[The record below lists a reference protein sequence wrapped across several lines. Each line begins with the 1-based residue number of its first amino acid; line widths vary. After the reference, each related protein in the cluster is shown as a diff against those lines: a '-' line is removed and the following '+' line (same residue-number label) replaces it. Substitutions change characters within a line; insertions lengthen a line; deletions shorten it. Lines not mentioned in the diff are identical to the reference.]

1 MAENLLSFTIKSG
14 LKNIIGRDLITEDF
28 VAVFELV
35 KNAYD
40 ARASKVTIEFLDDKI
55 IIEDN
60 GKGMSK
66 EDIEKKWLAVAYSA
80 KKEGTED
87 EEEKPEDYRDKMQL
101 KRFYAGAKGI
111 GRFSCDRL
119 GNMLTLTTRKEG
131 SEKTEQI
138 KVNWKEFDQDASQE
152 FIEIKVKHETL
163 LGEHTFA
170 DKSKRGTRLII
181 TDLNGA
187 ESWNREKKIG
197 LKKSLAKLINPFDSE
212 NAKYAENASQT
223 FSISIKDES
232 QKAADLKAKED
243 FDIVNGEVKNFIFE
257 KIGLKTSHITATID
271 KEGKGIT
278 IKLEDRGTLIYK
290 IRKTNTTPLK
300 NIVFHLF
307 FLNQA
312 AKANFTKTVG
322 TRPIDF
328 GSIYLYKN
336 GFRIA
341 PFGDPGNDSFKI
353 DSRHGQNVG
362 RTVGLRDV
370 VGRIEIFG
378 DEKNEFF
385 KEATSRNGGFIKN
398 GYTEALAECFMEFC
412 IKKLEDY
419 VFGIA
424 RKSIDAD
431 DKNQEDTSHLENLK
445 SQNEIFKLIRKE
457 VEKED
462 GGGELEELD
471 KNFMTI
477 KAQALGEATKEAIE
491 NLNFLAERFGDDSF
505 KKYTNQT
512 TAEFERLKVEREE
525 LTRKLREE
533 EQERRNA
540 EEERRKT
547 EKELLEEKDKNTYLL
562 ATRRTLSD
570 DADGLV
576 HNIKFTS
583 DMIRTIVDNLAIKI
597 QGGVLNKKGVLEEL
611 EKIKTLASKALK
623 ISELITRANFKT
635 KAEIQIVDV
644 VKYWEQYTA
653 FYAEIYDDRRMQF
666 EFISNSASLEIRAGV
681 LDLALVFDNFVFN
694 ASKAGA
700 SKVSVECQNVE
711 PNSLS
716 VKFSDNGKGVAGHFL
731 DVPEKMF
738 DLGATTT
745 EGSGIGLFTVRETLN
760 NLNATTRFIGN
771 NQNLSGATFEIL
783 FQ

>member
-14 LKNIIGRDLITEDF
+14 LKNIIGRDLITDDY

-40 ARASKVTIEFLDDKI
+40 ARASQVTIEFSDNKMV
-55 IIEDN
+55 IEDN

-87 EEEKPEDYRDKMQL
+87 ADEKPDYRDKIQL
-101 KRFYAGAKGI
+101 KRYYAGAKGI

-119 GNMLTLTTRKEG
+119 GNRLILTTRKEG
-131 SEKTEQI
+131 RETTERI
-138 KVNWKEFDQDASQE
+138 KVNWKDFEEDASKE
-152 FIEIKVKHETL
+152 FIEIKVKHDTL

-170 DKSKRGTRLII
+170 GEAKRGTRLTI
-181 TDLNGA
+181 TDLNEA
-187 ESWNREKKIG
+187 WSRDKKKG

-212 NAKYAENASQT
+212 NAKYAENATQT

-232 QKAADLKAKED
+232 EKEVDSKAEQD
-243 FDIVNGEVKNFIFE
+243 FDKINGEVKNFIFE
-257 KIGLKTSHITATID
+257 KLELKTSHITATID
-271 KEGKGIT
+271 EQGKGIT
-278 IKLEDRGTLIYK
+278 VKLVDRGTLIYK
-290 IRKTNTTPLK
+290 IRKPNNTPLK
-300 NIVFHLF
+300 NIIFHLF

-312 AKANFTKTVG
+312 AKTNFTKTVG
-322 TRPIDF
+322 TRPVDF

-341 PFGDPGNDSFKI
+341 PFGDPGDDSFKI
-353 DSRHGQNVG
+353 ERRKGQMGSR
-362 RTVGLRDV
+362 TFGLRDL

-378 DEKNEFF
+378 DEKNEHFR
-385 KEATSRNGGFIKN
+385 ETTSRNGGFIKSEH
-398 GYTEALAECFMEFC
+398 TEALTEVFTEFC
-412 IKKLEDY
+412 LRKLEDY
-419 VFGIA
+419 VIDIA
-424 RKSIDAD
+424 RKTTEAD

-457 VEKED
+457 VEKD

-477 KAQALGEATKEAIE
+477 KAQALGEATREAIE
-491 NLNFLAERFGDDSF
+491 NLNFLAERYGDTSF
-505 KKYTNQT
+505 LKYTNQT
-512 TAEFERLKVEREE
+512 ATEFERLKAKKEE
-525 LTRKLREE
+525 LAQKLQVEELEKRKAED
-533 EQERRNA
+533 ERRRA
-540 EEERRKT
+540 
-547 EKELLEEKDKNTYLL
+547 EKELREEKDKNTYLL
-562 ATRRTLSD
+562 ATRRTLSE

-597 QGGVLNKKGVLEEL
+597 QSGVFDEKEVLEEL
-611 EKIKTLASKALK
+611 EKIKILAGKALK

-635 KAEIQIVDV
+635 KAETQIVDV

-653 FYAEIYDDRRMQF
+653 FYNEIYDDRRMQF
-666 EFISNSASLEIRAGV
+666 EFISNGASLEIRAGV
-681 LDLALVFDNFVFN
+681 LDLSLVFDNFIFN

-700 SKVSVECQNVE
+700 SKVLVECQNLDS
-711 PNSLS
+711 NSLS
-716 VKFSDNGKGVAGHFL
+716 VTFSDNGKGVAGYFL

-738 DLGATTT
+738 ELGATTT
-745 EGSGIGLFTVRETLN
+745 EGSGIGLSTVQKTLHD
-760 NLNATTRFIGN
+760 LNATVRFIGN
-771 NQNLSGATFEIL
+771 GQNLSGATFKIL